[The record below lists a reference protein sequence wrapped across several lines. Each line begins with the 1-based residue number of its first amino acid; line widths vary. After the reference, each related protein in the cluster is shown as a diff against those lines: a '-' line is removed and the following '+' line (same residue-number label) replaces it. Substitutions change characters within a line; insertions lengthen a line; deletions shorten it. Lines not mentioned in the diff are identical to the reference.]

1 MDIALLND
9 IFNVKLFQTY
19 GYYKYSL
26 SYFDLRMFKKKFT
39 YFKR

>member
-26 SYFDLRMFKKKFT
+26 SDFD
-39 YFKR
+39 